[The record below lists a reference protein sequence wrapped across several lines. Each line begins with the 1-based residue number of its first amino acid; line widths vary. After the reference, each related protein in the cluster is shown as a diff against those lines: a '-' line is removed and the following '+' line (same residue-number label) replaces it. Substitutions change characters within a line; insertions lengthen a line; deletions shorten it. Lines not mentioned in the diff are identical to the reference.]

1 MALAISV
8 VVLRHVHVANR
19 AKLPAEPNVRSDDA
33 NPEFRMPPIIFL
45 AGIICGSAVL
55 ITAMML
61 ISRHISL
68 RRLSSRALPTDEIVG
83 RLERIE
89 QTVETTAIE
98 VERLAESSRFV
109 TKLLAGEADARRS

>member
-1 MALAISV
+1 V
-8 VVLRHVHVANR
+8 
-19 AKLPAEPNVRSDDA
+19 
-33 NPEFRMPPIIFL
+33 PPIIFL
-45 AGIICGSAVL
+45 AGIMCGSAVL
-55 ITAMML
+55 ITAMLL

-68 RRLSSRALPTDEIVG
+68 RRLSSQALPNAEIAA

-109 TKLLAGEADARRS
+109 TKLLADKAGVQRP

>member
-1 MALAISV
+1 M
-8 VVLRHVHVANR
+8 
-19 AKLPAEPNVRSDDA
+19 
-33 NPEFRMPPIIFL
+33 
-45 AGIICGSAVL
+45 CGSAVL
-55 ITAMML
+55 ITAMLL

-68 RRLSSRALPTDEIVG
+68 RRLSSQALPNAEIVS

-109 TKLLAGEADARRS
+109 TKLLADKTGVHRADTASG

>member
-1 MALAISV
+1 M
-8 VVLRHVHVANR
+8 
-19 AKLPAEPNVRSDDA
+19 
-33 NPEFRMPPIIFL
+33 
-45 AGIICGSAVL
+45 CGSAVL
-55 ITAMML
+55 ITAMLL

-68 RRLSSRALPTDEIVG
+68 RRLSSQALPNAEIVS

-109 TKLLAGEADARRS
+109 TKLLADKAGVHRP

>member
-1 MALAISV
+1 MCSTAV
-8 VVLRHVHVANR
+8 V
-19 AKLPAEPNVRSDDA
+19 
-33 NPEFRMPPIIFL
+33 
-45 AGIICGSAVL
+45 

-61 ISRHISL
+61 ISRHISQ
-68 RRLSSRALPTDEIVG
+68 RRLSSQALPNDEIAS

-109 TKLLAGEADARRS
+109 TKLLAGKTDAHRP

>member
-1 MALAISV
+1 
-8 VVLRHVHVANR
+8 
-19 AKLPAEPNVRSDDA
+19 
-33 NPEFRMPPIIFL
+33 MPPIIFL
-45 AGIICGSAVL
+45 AGIMCGSAVL
-55 ITAMML
+55 ITAMLL

-68 RRLSSRALPTDEIVG
+68 RRLSSQALPNAEVLA

-109 TKLLAGEADARRS
+109 TKLLADKTGVHRP

>member
-1 MALAISV
+1 V
-8 VVLRHVHVANR
+8 
-19 AKLPAEPNVRSDDA
+19 
-33 NPEFRMPPIIFL
+33 PPIIFL
-45 AGIICGSAVL
+45 AGIMCGSAVL
-55 ITAMML
+55 ITAMLL

-68 RRLSSRALPTDEIVG
+68 RRLSSQALPNAEIAA

-109 TKLLAGEADARRS
+109 TKLLADKAGVQRST